1 MAAIG
6 YASLPIT
13 PSLRGL
19 QKAIRAELEVP
30 LAQASAKAG
39 QAMEKNLVSAADN
52 AAKGVERAR
61 KREIDA
67 AKKVEDAEKQIQS
80 AKQTTEKATRQV
92 EAAEKN
98 LQAVRQKGKADVAKA
113 EADVAKLRDSGKA
126 STEALTAAEEK
137 LKAVRAKADSV
148 AVAAENKLVDAR
160 EKSIDSAAR
169 VEAAEE
175 KLAKAKARA
184 LDASDNVISASQRY
198 DAALQTSAGASV
210 AFASNAEKMGT
221 PLTGIATK
229 LKALAPAAAGA
240 VGIFG
245 AANFFGDAITKGRE
259 FDTVLGSIKA
269 VSGATAEEMAK
280 VNEKAKELGKD
291 SELAGTSQSSAAA
304 AMLSL
309 TKGGLSVAEAMD
321 AAKGSIQ
328 LAGAAMIDGGQ
339 AADIQVAAMSAFKLG
354 AEDATRVADVLV
366 NTANAAATDVPELA
380 EALKYA
386 GPAAGALG
394 VSLEDTNTM
403 LGLFANQGIKGSMAG
418 TAMAGTFTD
427 LLAPSQKSAKALKE
441 MGIEALD
448 ADGKF
453 VGLRA
458 ISGQLADAQ
467 KRMGNEAFIA
477 ASKVAFG
484 ETGVKFATTA
494 AAAGAE
500 GFDELRDKLDKAG
513 SAGDTAGA
521 KLAGLNG
528 AMEEIENALDSLK
541 QSFYENVAPLL
552 TTLAVKVAG
561 AISGLNDGFNSVSKF
576 LRENKPLADAFAS
589 AAVGVSVGLAAWAV
603 QQQIVAAGGML
614 GALKNLVMWTKL
626 QTVAQGALNV
636 VTALNPFAAVALAI
650 TATVAA
656 LGFFLTKT
664 ETGQKLIAGFGET
677 VKHVFSDLV
686 AFIKPVWV
694 GIVNDAKQT
703 WAGVVNTFNEVKGH
717 IQPVIDT
724 IKIAVTELFTAFKGG
739 DDGYGALSKLI
750 GEDKAATVMNI
761 ITTVQ
766 NGFNAVRDAAVDL
779 FQKLQPV
786 FDAMVNF
793 AAGTGSAFVDVVRI
807 LADTFTDLGQ
817 QIGAAALPVLQT
829 LWNDVLVPLGDV
841 LKQLWEL
848 ALQPLVFQLKELWGI
863 LEPVLLPV
871 LKAVGIVVGVVLAA
885 AFFAVVGSLRV
896 FAEVLKVAAAVVGW
910 VAENVLPVFIDVLG
924 KVGGFIIDL
933 VQNQFE
939 RFKVALEAVGNVIG
953 WLKDH
958 MSAVWQAIVDVVS
971 ERVQA
976 MLGVLGGIK
985 DKITGLF
992 ATAGSW
998 LKDIGTRIID
1008 GLVNGIKAGAGKV
1021 GSAIKSVLPGHVQ
1034 GFVPQLALGGQLP
1047 GYATGGGYRLPTSG
1061 PGTHEVDG
1069 FLAFN
1074 TAGMPVA
1081 RLDAGEWVINGD
1093 SSQKYAR
1100 ELAMINAGTFPK
1112 LPGFAEGGFIAKTSD
1127 EIKKALESVASP
1139 YVFGGWSE
1147 AGVDCSG
1154 AISLAVNV
1162 FRGLDKFDSR
1172 TATAAEGAWLVNKGF
1187 SEGRGGEGDFRV
1199 AFLNGGPGGGHTA
1212 AQLPDGT
1219 FVESGGNTGQGLT
1232 IGGKAGP
1239 LEGRGFTDWYYAKG
1253 EEQVADALH
1262 ETASAVSAAS
1272 GSSTVSTASS
1282 SSSGSNFG
1290 KAQELFDRAAKHLG
1304 LKSENASGV
1313 GVSNAGDPLLS
1324 DENRDAALGSWTGPN
1339 WGPEFF
1345 VHEIARSAKD
1355 AGLSAAAAIIGVATT
1370 LVEAGSPLKMWA
1382 NNAVPESLSFRHDA
1396 VGSDNDSIGLF
1407 QQRQAGWG
1415 TVEDRMTPF
1424 KSAGMFFDRLKQFDW
1439 ENMDPGAAAQKVQ
1452 VSAFP
1457 DRYAQKMDEAKGL
1470 VANAGVYD
1478 TGGVL
1483 PHGVTALN
1491 LSHKPEIIIN
1501 NDQLTAFSRLSNN
1514 IGALVP
1520 VLERAV
1526 ATGEFRGGA
1535 ALGLNEGDPL
1545 VDAALKAHDAL
1556 RTMGGEW
1563 ADSAEIVQDAERGLA
1578 ETRKSIAAD
1587 LSSIKAKEAEVAEL
1601 RKQVA
1606 ELEADEGGLSVQS
1619 RRKIQD
1625 AEEALA
1631 NARAKGKADAIANAE
1646 KRLARAREDAD
1657 AQLDKSDAKNAK
1669 KLRDTLNKLN
1679 KAEDELADTRKRSED
1694 AAKRLEAAERTVIA
1708 SRVTAIGGAVQKAFE
1723 GVAAVFNTIGEQFG
1737 MVSEMLKTAEAA
1749 RQEVSKLQQQ
1759 QRNEQI
1765 SRMKAYQDARVAE
1778 WDVFKARMD
1787 GLVSISQ
1794 AEHAVEEARVA
1805 ATMRAGSSLN
1815 ALGGAIDRFR
1825 DTGVFRISEITD
1837 EMVDGSEEV
1846 TQANAALARVRAEA
1860 LLAEHEAQVRQTEA
1874 SFALAE
1880 ATLQQ
1885 FQTARLLEA
1894 ATMRAKQ
1901 QAADFYGLTSQGANR
1916 AQRGFTGVG
1925 KLVGGLGKLLG
1936 GLATGAAGFL
1946 TMGPAGALLGAKLAI
1961 DGIKDAVSG
1970 GMEIHTFKD
1979 DIREGWNKL
1988 DIGGKVA
1995 TVLGAGIQGASGF
2008 GGAYLSQQNHEV
2020 AAALGESGAGLGSLV
2035 MNSRWQGAQ
2044 LRNERAQSLYE
2055 ERLEKLNLDFAKR
2068 KADLEASKAARALLD
2083 SNKAEELKANLE
2095 LAKLGEAI
2103 TKASTKD
2110 EARRLADAAEVA
2122 AARRDELVAIGR
2134 DQSEALRAFGA
2145 ERDRL
2150 TVPGASGG
2158 PQVVEITL
2166 RGSAMTS
2173 EEVAKGY
2180 AQLGSVLKNV
2190 ELRVTQLEDKSSP
2203 VVGGLD
2209 YHLART

>member
-39 QAMEKNLVSAADN
+39 QAMEKTLISAADN

-80 AKQTTEKATRQV
+80 AKQATEKTTRQV

-137 LKAVRAKADSV
+137 LKAVRARADF
-148 AVAAENKLVDAR
+148 AAIAAENKLVDAR

-198 DAALQTSAGASV
+198 DTALQTSAGASV
-210 AFASNAEKMGT
+210 AFASNAEKMGA
-221 PLTGIATK
+221 PLAGVATK

-245 AANFFGDAITKGRE
+245 AANFFGDAVTKGRE
-259 FDTVLGSIKA
+259 FDTVLGTIKA

-386 GPAAGALG
+386 GPAAGSLG

-418 TAMAGTFTD
+418 TAMASTFTD
-427 LLAPSQKSAKALKE
+427 LLSPSKQSAKALKE

-513 SAGDTAGA
+513 SAGDTAGS

-528 AMEEIENALDSLK
+528 AMEEVENALDGLK
-541 QSFYENVAPLL
+541 QSFYENVAPFL
-552 TTLAVKVAG
+552 TALAVKVAG
-561 AISGLNDGFNSVSKF
+561 SIDSLTDGFNSVMKF
-576 LRENKPLADAFAS
+576 LRENKPLADAFAA

-603 QQQIVAAGGML
+603 QQRIVAAGGML
-614 GALKNLVMWTKL
+614 GALKQLVQWTKL
-626 QTVAQGALNV
+626 QTVAQVALNT

-677 VKHVFSDLV
+677 VKHVFSGLV

-694 GIVNDAKQT
+694 SIVNDAKQA
-703 WAGVVNTFNEVKGH
+703 WSGVVSTFNEVKGH
-717 IQPVIDT
+717 IQPVIDA

-750 GEDKAATVMNI
+750 GEDKAATVMNV

-766 NGFNAVRDAAVDL
+766 NGFNAIRDAAADL
-779 FQKLQPV
+779 FQKLQPL

-793 AAGTGSAFVDVVRI
+793 ATGTGSAFVDVVKS

-829 LWNDVLVPLGDV
+829 LWNDVIVPLCDA

-848 ALQPLVFQLKELWGI
+848 ALQPLLSQLKELWAI
-863 LEPVLLPV
+863 LEPVLLPA

-885 AFFAVVGSLRV
+885 AFFAVVGSLRI
-896 FAEVLKVAAAVVGW
+896 FAEVLKVAASVVGW
-910 VAENVLPVFIDVLG
+910 VTENILPVFIAILG

-933 VQNQFE
+933 VQNNIE
-939 RFKVALEAVGNVIG
+939 RFKVALEAVGSVIG

-958 MSAVWQAIVDVVS
+958 MAAVWQAIVDVVG

-992 ATAGSW
+992 ATAGTW
-998 LKDIGTRIID
+998 LKDIGSRIID
-1008 GLVNGIKAGAGKV
+1008 GLVNGIKAGAGRV

-1112 LPGFAEGGFIAKTSD
+1112 LPGFADGGFIAKTSD
-1127 EIKKALESVASP
+1127 EIKKSLESVASP
-1139 YVFGGWSE
+1139 YIFGGWSE

-1219 FVESGGNTGQGLT
+1219 FIESGGNTGQGLT

-1253 EEQVADALH
+1253 AEQVADALS
-1262 ETASAVSAAS
+1262 ETASAFSDNSPAA
-1272 GSSTVSTASS
+1272 STASS

-1313 GVSNAGDPLLS
+1313 GVNNTGDPLLS
-1324 DENRDAALGSWTGPN
+1324 DENRDAALGSWNGPD

-1345 VHEIARSAKD
+1345 AHEIARSAKD
-1355 AGLSAAAAIIGVATT
+1355 AGLGVAAAIIGVATT
-1370 LVEAGSPLKMWA
+1370 LVESGNPLKMWA

-1396 VGSDNDSIGLF
+1396 VGSDADSIGLF

-1457 DRYAQKMDEAKGL
+1457 DRYAQQMDAAKGL
-1470 VANAGVYD
+1470 VARAGVYD
-1478 TGGVL
+1478 TGGIL

-1491 LSHKPEIIIN
+1491 LSHKPEVIIN

-1514 IGALVP
+1514 LGALVP

-1526 ATGEFRGGA
+1526 ATGDFRGGE
-1535 ALGLNEGDPL
+1535 ALGLSKNDPL
-1545 VDAALKAHDAL
+1545 VDAALKAHEAL
-1556 RTMGGEW
+1556 RTVGGEW

-1578 ETRKSIAAD
+1578 ETRKSIAAE
-1587 LSSIKAKEAEVAEL
+1587 LSSIKDKEAEVAEL

-1631 NARAKGKADAIANAE
+1631 NARAKGKADQIANAE

-1657 AQLDKSDAKNAK
+1657 VQLDKSDAKNAK
-1669 KLRDTLNKLN
+1669 KLRDTLQKLN
-1679 KAEDELADTRKRSED
+1679 KAEDELAITRKRSED

-1759 QRNEQI
+1759 QRNEHI
-1765 SRMKAYQDARVAE
+1765 SRLKSYQDARVAE

-1787 GLVSISQ
+1787 GLVNIAQ
-1794 AEHAVEEARVA
+1794 AEHAVEEARIA

-1837 EMVDGSEEV
+1837 EMVDSSEEV

-1860 LLAEHEAQVRQTEA
+1860 LLAEHEAQVRQTET

-1885 FQTARLLEA
+1885 FQTAQLLEA

-2008 GGAYLSQQNHEV
+2008 GGAYLSQQNPEV

-2055 ERLEKLNLDFAKR
+2055 ERLEKLNLEFAKR
-2068 KADLEASKAARALLD
+2068 KAELEASKAARALLD

-2145 ERDRL
+2145 ERDKL

>member
-39 QAMEKNLVSAADN
+39 QAMEKTLVSAADN

-80 AKQTTEKATRQV
+80 AKQATEKTTRQV

-98 LQAVRQKGKADVAKA
+98 LQAVRQKGKADIAKA

-198 DAALQTSAGASV
+198 DTALQTSAGASV
-210 AFASNAEKMGT
+210 AFAANAEKMGT
-221 PLTGIATK
+221 PLAGIATK
-229 LKALAPAAAGA
+229 LKSLAPAAAGA
-240 VGIFG
+240 VGVFG

-259 FDTVLGSIKA
+259 FDTVLGSIQA

-339 AADIQVAAMSAFKLG
+339 AAGIQVAAMSAFKLG

-366 NTANAAATDVPELA
+366 NTANAAATDVPDLA

-386 GPAAGALG
+386 APAAGSLG

-427 LLAPSQKSAKALKE
+427 LLAPSEKSAKALKE

-467 KRMGNEAFIA
+467 KRMGNEAFVA

-528 AMEEIENALDSLK
+528 AMEEVENALDGLK

-561 AISGLNDGFNSVSKF
+561 SITSLNDGFNSVSKF
-576 LRENKPLADAFAS
+576 LRENKPLADAFAA

-603 QQQIVAAGGML
+603 QQRIVAAGGML
-614 GALKNLVMWTKL
+614 GALKQLVVWTKL
-626 QTVAQGALNV
+626 QTVAQGALNAV
-636 VTALNPFAAVALAI
+636 MALNPFTAVALAI

-677 VKHVFSDLV
+677 AKHVFSGLV

-694 GIVNDAKQT
+694 SIVNDAKQT

-717 IQPVIDT
+717 IQPVIDG
-724 IKIAVTELFTAFKGG
+724 IKTAVTDLFTFFTGR
-739 DDGYGALSKLI
+739 DNNYSALSNLI
-750 GEDKAATVMNI
+750 GLDKASTVMSVIATVKD
-761 ITTVQ
+761 
-766 NGFNAVRDAAVDL
+766 GFNAIRDAAADL

-793 AAGTGSAFVDVVRI
+793 VAGTGSAFVDVVKS

-829 LWNDVLVPLGDV
+829 LWNDVIVPLGDA

-848 ALQPLVFQLKELWGI
+848 ALQPLLSQLKELWAI

-885 AFFAVVGSLRV
+885 AFFAIVGSLRI
-896 FAEVLKVAAAVVGW
+896 FAEVLKVAAQVVSW
-910 VAENVLPVFIDVLG
+910 VAENVLPVFIAILG

-933 VQNQFE
+933 VQNNIE
-939 RFKVALEAVGNVIG
+939 RFKVALEVVGNVIG

-976 MLGVLGGIK
+976 MLNVLGGIK

-992 ATAGSW
+992 TTAGSW

-1008 GLVNGIKAGAGKV
+1008 GLVNGIKAGAGRV
-1021 GSAIKSVLPGHVQ
+1021 GSAIKSILPGHVQ
-1034 GFVPQLALGGQLP
+1034 GFVPQLAFGGQLP

-1074 TAGMPVA
+1074 TAGMPIA

-1100 ELAMINAGTFPK
+1100 ELQMINAGTFPK
-1112 LPGFAEGGFIAKTSD
+1112 LPGFAEGGFIAKTSN

-1139 YVFGGWSE
+1139 YIFGGWSE

-1187 SEGRGGEGDFRV
+1187 SQGRGGEGDFRV

-1253 EEQVADALH
+1253 AEHVADALS
-1262 ETASAVSAAS
+1262 ETASSFSDNSSAAS
-1272 GSSTVSTASS
+1272 TGS

-1290 KAQELFDRAAKHLG
+1290 KAQELFDQAAKHLG

-1313 GVSNAGDPLLS
+1313 GVNNSGDPMLS
-1324 DENRDAALGSWTGPN
+1324 DENRDAALGSWNGPD

-1345 VHEIARSAKD
+1345 AHEIARSARD
-1355 AGLSAAAAIIGVATT
+1355 AGLGVAAAIIGVATT
-1370 LVEAGSPLKMWA
+1370 LVESGNPLKMWA

-1457 DRYAQKMDEAKGL
+1457 DRYAQQMDAAKAM
-1470 VANAGVYD
+1470 VAKAGIYD
-1478 TGGVL
+1478 TGGIL

-1491 LSHKPEIIIN
+1491 LSHKPEVIIN

-1514 IGALVP
+1514 LGALVP
-1520 VLERAV
+1520 VLERA
-1526 ATGEFRGGA
+1526 TFGGDFRGGE
-1535 ALGLNEGDPL
+1535 ALGLSKNDPL
-1545 VDAALKAHDAL
+1545 VDAALKAHEAL
-1556 RTMGGEW
+1556 RTVGGEW

-1578 ETRKSIAAD
+1578 ETRKSIAAE
-1587 LSSIKAKEAEVAEL
+1587 LSSIKDKEAEVAEL

-1625 AEEALA
+1625 AEESLA
-1631 NARAKGKADAIANAE
+1631 AARAKGKADQIANAE

-1669 KLRDTLNKLN
+1669 KLRDTLKKLN
-1679 KAEDELADTRKRSED
+1679 KAEDELAITRKRSED

-1708 SRVTAIGGAVQKAFE
+1708 SRVTAIGGSVQKAFE

-1759 QRNEQI
+1759 QRNDHI
-1765 SRMKAYQDARVAE
+1765 ARLKAYQDARVAE

-1787 GLVSISQ
+1787 GLVNIAQ

-1860 LLAEHEAQVRQTEA
+1860 LLAEHDAQVRQTEA

-1885 FQTARLLEA
+1885 FQTAQLLEA

-2008 GGAYLSQQNHEV
+2008 GGAYLSQQNPEV

-2083 SNKAEELKANLE
+2083 LNKAEELKANLE

-2145 ERDRL
+2145 ERERL

-2209 YHLART
+2209 YHMART

>member
-39 QAMEKNLVSAADN
+39 QAMEKTLVSAADN

-80 AKQTTEKATRQV
+80 AKQATEKTTRQV

-137 LKAVRAKADSV
+137 LKAVRARADF
-148 AVAAENKLVDAR
+148 AAIAAENKLVDAR

-198 DAALQTSAGASV
+198 DTALQTSAGASV
-210 AFASNAEKMGT
+210 AFASNAEKIGA
-221 PLTGIATK
+221 PLAGVATK

-245 AANFFGDAITKGRE
+245 AANFFGDAVTKGRE
-259 FDTVLGSIKA
+259 FDTVLGTIKA

-386 GPAAGALG
+386 GGPAGALG

-427 LLAPSQKSAKALKE
+427 LLSPSKQSAKALKE

-513 SAGDTAGA
+513 SAGDTAGS

-528 AMEEIENALDSLK
+528 AMEEVENALDGLK
-541 QSFYENVAPLL
+541 QSFYENVAPFL
-552 TTLAVKVAG
+552 TALAVKVAG
-561 AISGLNDGFNSVSKF
+561 SIYSLNDGFNSVMKF
-576 LRENKPLADAFAS
+576 MRENKPLADAFAA

-603 QQQIVAAGGML
+603 QQRIVAAGGML
-614 GALKNLVMWTKL
+614 GALKQLVQWTKL
-626 QTVAQGALNV
+626 QTVAQVALNT

-664 ETGQKLIAGFGET
+664 ETGQKLVAGFGET
-677 VKHVFSDLV
+677 VKHAFSGLV

-694 GIVNDAKQT
+694 SIVNDAKQT
-703 WAGVVNTFNEVKGH
+703 WSGVVSTFNEVKGH
-717 IQPVIDT
+717 IQPVIDA

-750 GEDKAATVMNI
+750 GEDKAATVMNV

-766 NGFNAVRDAAVDL
+766 NGFNAIRDAAADL
-779 FQKLQPV
+779 FQKLQPL

-793 AAGTGSAFVDVVRI
+793 ATGTGSAFVDVVKS

-829 LWNDVLVPLGDV
+829 LWNDVIVPLGDA

-848 ALQPLVFQLKELWGI
+848 ALQPLLSQLKELWAI

-885 AFFAVVGSLRV
+885 AFFAVVGSLRI
-896 FAEVLKVAAAVVGW
+896 FAEVLKVAASVVGW
-910 VAENVLPVFIDVLG
+910 VAENVLPVFIAILG
-924 KVGGFIIDL
+924 KVGGFLIDL
-933 VQNQFE
+933 VQNNIE
-939 RFKVALEAVGNVIG
+939 RFKVALEAVGSVIG

-958 MSAVWQAIVDVVS
+958 MSAVWQVIVDVVS

-976 MLGVLGGIK
+976 MLGVLGGVK

-992 ATAGSW
+992 ATAGTW
-998 LKDIGTRIID
+998 LKDIGSRIID
-1008 GLVNGIKAGAGKV
+1008 GLVNGIKAGAGRV

-1061 PGTHEVDG
+1061 PGTNEVDG

-1112 LPGFAEGGFIAKTSD
+1112 LPGFADGGFIAKTSD

-1139 YVFGGWSE
+1139 YIFGGWSE

-1199 AFLNGGPGGGHTA
+1199 AFRNGGPGGGHTA

-1219 FVESGGNTGQGLT
+1219 FIESGGNTGQGLT

-1253 EEQVADALH
+1253 AEQVADALS
-1262 ETASAVSAAS
+1262 ETASAFSDNSSAA
-1272 GSSTVSTASS
+1272 STASS

-1313 GVSNAGDPLLS
+1313 GVNNTGDPLLS
-1324 DENRDAALGSWTGPN
+1324 DENRDAALGSWNGPD

-1345 VHEIARSAKD
+1345 AHEIARSAKD
-1355 AGLSAAAAIIGVATT
+1355 AGLGVAAAIIGVATT
-1370 LVEAGSPLKMWA
+1370 LVESGNPLKMWA

-1396 VGSDNDSIGLF
+1396 VGSDADSIGLF

-1457 DRYAQKMDEAKGL
+1457 DKYAQQMDEAKGL
-1470 VANAGVYD
+1470 VARAGVYD
-1478 TGGVL
+1478 TGGIL

-1491 LSHKPEIIIN
+1491 LSHKPEVIIN

-1514 IGALVP
+1514 LGALVP

-1526 ATGEFRGGA
+1526 ATGDFRGGE
-1535 ALGLNEGDPL
+1535 ALGLSKNDPL
-1545 VDAALKAHDAL
+1545 VDAALKAHEAL
-1556 RTMGGEW
+1556 RTVGGEW

-1578 ETRKSIAAD
+1578 ETRKSIAAE
-1587 LSSIKAKEAEVAEL
+1587 LSSIKDKEAEVAEL

-1631 NARAKGKADAIANAE
+1631 NARAKGKADQIANAE

-1669 KLRDTLNKLN
+1669 KLRDTLQKLN
-1679 KAEDELADTRKRSED
+1679 KAEDELAITRKRSED

-1759 QRNEQI
+1759 QRNEHI
-1765 SRMKAYQDARVAE
+1765 SRLKSYQDARVAE

-1787 GLVSISQ
+1787 GLVNIAQ
-1794 AEHAVEEARVA
+1794 AEHAVEEARIA

-1837 EMVDGSEEV
+1837 EMVDSSEEV

-1860 LLAEHEAQVRQTEA
+1860 LLAEHEAQVRQTET

-1885 FQTARLLEA
+1885 FQTAQLLEA

-2008 GGAYLSQQNHEV
+2008 GGAYLSQQNPEV

-2068 KADLEASKAARALLD
+2068 KAELEASKAARALLD

-2103 TKASTKD
+2103 AKASTKD

-2134 DQSEALRAFGA
+2134 DQSEALRAYGA
-2145 ERDRL
+2145 ERERL

>member
-39 QAMEKNLVSAADN
+39 QAMEKTLVSAADN

-80 AKQTTEKATRQV
+80 AKQTTEKTTRQV

-137 LKAVRAKADSV
+137 LKAVRARADF
-148 AVAAENKLVDAR
+148 AAIAAENKLVDAR

-198 DAALQTSAGASV
+198 DTALQTSAGASV
-210 AFASNAEKMGT
+210 AFASNAEKMGA
-221 PLTGIATK
+221 PLAGLATK

-245 AANFFGDAITKGRE
+245 AANFFGDAVTKGRE
-259 FDTVLGSIKA
+259 FDTVLGTIKA

-291 SELAGTSQSSAAA
+291 SELAGTSQSSAAQ

-386 GPAAGALG
+386 APAAGSLG

-427 LLAPSQKSAKALKE
+427 LLAPSEKSAKALKE

-500 GFDELRDKLDKAG
+500 GFDELREKLDKAG
-513 SAGDTAGA
+513 SAGDTAGS

-528 AMEEIENALDSLK
+528 AMEEVENALDGLK

-552 TTLAVKVAG
+552 TTLAVKVANNVN
-561 AISGLNDGFNSVSKF
+561 SLTDGFNSVTKF
-576 LRENKPLADAFAS
+576 MRENKPLADAFA
-589 AAVGVSVGLAAWAV
+589 AAVVGVSVGLAAWAV
-603 QQQIVAAGGML
+603 QQRIVAAGGML
-614 GALKNLVMWTKL
+614 GALKQLVVWTKL
-626 QTVAQGALNV
+626 QTVAQGALNA
-636 VTALNPFAAVALAI
+636 VTALNPFAAIAVAI

-664 ETGQKLIAGFGET
+664 ETGQNLIAGFGET
-677 VKHVFSDLV
+677 VKHVFSGLV

-694 GIVNDAKQT
+694 SIVNDAKQA
-703 WAGVVNTFNEVKGH
+703 WSGIVNTFNEVKGH
-717 IQPVIDT
+717 IQPVIGG
-724 IKIAVTELFTAFKGG
+724 IKAAVTDLFTFFTGR
-739 DDGYGALSKLI
+739 DNDYSALSRLI
-750 GEDKAATVMNI
+750 GVDKASTVMVVIATVRD
-761 ITTVQ
+761 
-766 NGFNAVRDAAVDL
+766 GFNAVRAAAADL

-793 AAGTGSAFVDVVRI
+793 GAGTGSAFVDVVKN

-829 LWNDVLVPLGDV
+829 LWNDAVVPLGDA

-848 ALQPLVFQLKELWGI
+848 ALQPLLSQLKELWAI

-885 AFFAVVGSLRV
+885 AFFAIVGSLRV
-896 FAEVLKVAAAVVGW
+896 FAEVLKVAATVVGW
-910 VAENVLPVFIDVLG
+910 VAENVLPVFIAILG

-933 VQNQFE
+933 VQNNIE
-939 RFKVALEAVGNVIG
+939 RFKVALEVVGNVIG

-958 MSAVWQAIVDVVS
+958 MAAVWQSIVDVVS

-976 MLGVLGGIK
+976 MLNVIGGIK

-1021 GSAIKSVLPGHVQ
+1021 SSAIKSVLPGHVQ

-1112 LPGFAEGGFIAKTSD
+1112 LPGFADGGFIAKTSD

-1139 YVFGGWSE
+1139 YIFGGWSE

-1172 TATAAEGAWLVNKGF
+1172 TATASEGAWLVNKGF

-1219 FVESGGNTGQGLT
+1219 FIESGGNTGQGLT

-1253 EEQVADALH
+1253 AEQVADALS
-1262 ETASAVSAAS
+1262 ETVSSFSDNSSA
-1272 GSSTVSTASS
+1272 VSTASS

-1324 DENRDAALGSWTGPN
+1324 DENRDAALGSWNGPD

-1345 VHEIARSAKD
+1345 AHEIARSAKD
-1355 AGLSAAAAIIGVATT
+1355 AGLGVAAAIIGVATT
-1370 LVEAGSPLKMWA
+1370 LVESGNPLKMWA

-1396 VGSDNDSIGLF
+1396 VGSDADSIGLF

-1452 VSAFP
+1452 ASAFP
-1457 DRYAQKMDEAKGL
+1457 DRYAQQMDAAKGL
-1470 VANAGVYD
+1470 VGRAGVYD
-1478 TGGVL
+1478 TGGIL

-1514 IGALVP
+1514 LGALVP

-1526 ATGEFRGGA
+1526 ATGDFRGGES
-1535 ALGLNEGDPL
+1535 LGLNEGDPL

-1587 LSSIKAKEAEVAEL
+1587 LSSIKAKEAEVSEL

-1631 NARAKGKADAIANAE
+1631 NARAKGKADQIANAE

-1669 KLRDTLNKLN
+1669 KLRDTLKKLN
-1679 KAEDELADTRKRSED
+1679 KAEDELAITRKRSED

-1759 QRNEQI
+1759 QRNEHI
-1765 SRMKAYQDARVAE
+1765 ARLKAYQDARVAE

-1787 GLVSISQ
+1787 GLVNIAQ

-1901 QAADFYGLTSQGANR
+1901 QAADFYGMTSQGANR

-1961 DGIKDAVSG
+1961 DGIKDAVTG

-2008 GGAYLSQQNHEV
+2008 GGAYLSQQNPEV

-2150 TVPGASGG
+2150 TVPSASGG

-2203 VVGGLD
+2203 MVGGLD

>member
-39 QAMEKNLVSAADN
+39 QAMEKTLVSAADN

-80 AKQTTEKATRQV
+80 AKQATEKTTRQV

-198 DAALQTSAGASV
+198 DTALQTSAGASV
-210 AFASNAEKMGT
+210 AFASNAEKIAV
-221 PLTGIATK
+221 PLAGVASK

-240 VGIFG
+240 VGVFG
-245 AANFFGDAITKGRE
+245 AANFFGDAVTKGRE

-309 TKGGLSVAEAMD
+309 TKGGLSVSQAMD

-453 VGLRA
+453 VGLRN

-467 KRMGNEAFIA
+467 KRMGNEAFVA

-528 AMEEIENALDSLK
+528 AMEEVENALDSLK

-552 TTLAVKVAG
+552 TALAVKVAG
-561 AISGLNDGFNSVSKF
+561 TINSLTDGFNSVSKF
-576 LRENKPLADAFAS
+576 MRENKPLADAFAS

-603 QQQIVAAGGML
+603 QQKIVAAGGML
-614 GALKNLVMWTKL
+614 GALKQLVVWTKL
-626 QTVAQGALNV
+626 QTVAQGALNM
-636 VTALNPFAAVALAI
+636 VTALNPFTAVALAI

-677 VKHVFSDLV
+677 VKHVFSGLV

-694 GIVNDAKQT
+694 SIVNDAKQA
-703 WAGVVNTFNEVKGH
+703 WSGVVNTFNEVKGH
-717 IQPVIDT
+717 IQPVIDG
-724 IKIAVTELFTAFKGG
+724 IKTAVTDLFTFFTGR
-739 DDGYGALSKLI
+739 DNDYSALSNLI
-750 GEDKAATVMNI
+750 GLDKASTVMSVIATVKD
-761 ITTVQ
+761 
-766 NGFNAVRDAAVDL
+766 GFNAIRDAAADL

-793 AAGTGSAFVDVVRI
+793 GAGTGSAFVDVVKS

-829 LWNDVLVPLGDV
+829 LWNDVIVPLGDA

-848 ALQPLVFQLKELWGI
+848 ALQPLVFQLKELWNI

-896 FAEVLKVAAAVVGW
+896 FAEVLKVAASVVGW
-910 VAENVLPVFIDVLG
+910 VAENVLPVFIAVLG
-924 KVGGFIIDL
+924 KVGGFLIDL
-933 VQNQFE
+933 VQNNIE
-939 RFKVALEAVGNVIG
+939 RFKLALQLLGDAVS

-958 MSAVWQAIVDVVS
+958 MSAAWQAIVDVVG

-1034 GFVPQLALGGQLP
+1034 GFVPQLAIGGQLP

-1061 PGTHEVDG
+1061 PGTNEVDG

-1253 EEQVADALH
+1253 AEHVAEALS
-1262 ETASAVSAAS
+1262 ETVSSFSDTSSAAS
-1272 GSSTVSTASS
+1272 TAS

-1324 DENRDAALGSWTGPN
+1324 DENRDAALGSWNGPD

-1345 VHEIARSAKD
+1345 AHEIARSAKD
-1355 AGLSAAAAIIGVATT
+1355 AGLGVAAAIIGVATT
-1370 LVEAGSPLKMWA
+1370 LVESGNPLKMWA
-1382 NNAVPESLSFRHDA
+1382 NNAVPESLSFRHDV
-1396 VGSDNDSIGLF
+1396 VGSDADSIGLF

-1439 ENMDPGAAAQKVQ
+1439 ENMEPGAAAQKVQ

-1457 DRYAQKMDEAKGL
+1457 DRYAEQMDEAKGL
-1470 VANAGVYD
+1470 VAKAGVYD
-1478 TGGVL
+1478 TGGIL

-1514 IGALVP
+1514 LGALVP

-1526 ATGEFRGGA
+1526 ATGDFRGGE

-1545 VDAALKAHDAL
+1545 VSAALKAHEAL
-1556 RTMGGEW
+1556 RTMGGDW

-1587 LSSIKAKEAEVAEL
+1587 LSSIKAKEAEVSDL

-1625 AEEALA
+1625 AEESLA
-1631 NARAKGKADAIANAE
+1631 DARAKGKADAIANAE

-1669 KLRDTLNKLN
+1669 KLRDTLKKLN
-1679 KAEDELADTRKRSED
+1679 KAEDELATTRKRSED

-1723 GVAAVFNTIGEQFG
+1723 GVSAVFNTIGEQFG

-1759 QRNEQI
+1759 QRNDHI
-1765 SRMKAYQDARVAE
+1765 ARLKAYQDARVAE

-1787 GLVSISQ
+1787 GLVSITQ

-1860 LLAEHEAQVRQTEA
+1860 LLAEHEAQARQTEA

-1901 QAADFYGLTSQGANR
+1901 QAADFYGMTSQGASR

-1961 DGIKDAVSG
+1961 DGIKDAVTG

-1979 DIREGWNKL
+1979 DIREGWDKL
-1988 DIGGKVA
+1988 DLGGKIS

-2008 GGAYLSQQNHEV
+2008 GGAYLSQQNPEV

-2055 ERLEKLNLDFAKR
+2055 ERLEKLNLDFAKH
-2068 KADLEASKAARALLD
+2068 KAELEASKAARALLD

-2134 DQSEALRAFGA
+2134 DQSEALRAYGA

-2150 TVPGASGG
+2150 TVPGASDG

-2166 RGSAMTS
+2166 RGSAMTA

-2190 ELRVTQLEDKSSP
+2190 ELRVTQLEDTSSP

>member
-39 QAMEKNLVSAADN
+39 QAMEKTLVSAADN

-80 AKQTTEKATRQV
+80 AKQATEKTTRQV

-137 LKAVRAKADSV
+137 LKAVRARADF
-148 AVAAENKLVDAR
+148 AAIAAENKLVDAR

-210 AFASNAEKMGT
+210 AFASNAEKMGA
-221 PLTGIATK
+221 PLAGVATK

-245 AANFFGDAITKGRE
+245 AANFFGDAVTKGRE
-259 FDTVLGSIKA
+259 FDTVLGTIKA

-309 TKGGLSVAEAMD
+309 TKGGLSVSEAMD

-427 LLAPSQKSAKALKE
+427 LLAPSKQSAKALKE

-467 KRMGNEAFIA
+467 KRMGDEAFIA

-500 GFDELRDKLDKAG
+500 GFDELRDKLDRAG

-528 AMEEIENALDSLK
+528 AMEEVENALDGLK

-552 TTLAVKVAG
+552 TALAVKVAG
-561 AISGLNDGFNSVSKF
+561 SINSLTDGFNSVMKF
-576 LRENKPLADAFAS
+576 LRENKPLADAFA
-589 AAVGVSVGLAAWAV
+589 AAVVGVSVGLAAWAV
-603 QQQIVAAGGML
+603 QQKIVAAGGML
-614 GALKNLVMWTKL
+614 GALKQLVQWTKI
-626 QTVAQGALNV
+626 QTVAQATLNA
-636 VTALNPFAAVALAI
+636 VTALNPFTAIAVAI

-677 VKHVFSDLV
+677 AKNVFSGLV

-694 GIVNDAKQT
+694 SIVNDAKQT
-703 WAGVVNTFNEVKGH
+703 WSGVVNTFNDVKGH
-717 IQPVIDT
+717 IQPIIDG
-724 IKIAVTELFTAFKGG
+724 IKVAVADLFTFFTGR
-739 DDGYGALSKLI
+739 DNDYSALSRLI
-750 GEDKAATVMNI
+750 GVDKAATVMSVI
-761 ITTVQ
+761 ATVKD
-766 NGFNAVRDAAVDL
+766 GFNATRDAAADL

-793 AAGTGSAFVDVVRI
+793 ATGTGSAFVDVVKI

-817 QIGAAALPVLQT
+817 QIGAAVLPVLQT
-829 LWNDVLVPLGDV
+829 LWNDVIVPLGDA

-848 ALQPLVFQLKELWGI
+848 ALQPLLSQLKELWAI
-863 LEPVLLPV
+863 LAPVLLPV
-871 LKAVGIVVGVVLAA
+871 LKAIGIVVGVVLAA
-885 AFFAVVGSLRV
+885 AFFAVVGSLRI
-896 FAEVLKVAAAVVGW
+896 FAEVLKVAATVVGW
-910 VAENVLPVFIDVLG
+910 VTENVLPVFIAILG

-933 VQNQFE
+933 VQNNIE

-958 MSAVWQAIVDVVS
+958 MSAVWQAIVDVVG

-976 MLGVLGGIK
+976 MLNVLGGVK

-998 LKDIGTRIID
+998 LKDIGSRIID
-1008 GLVNGIKAGAGKV
+1008 GLVNGIKAGAGRV

-1061 PGTHEVDG
+1061 PGTNEVDG

-1112 LPGFAEGGFIAKTSD
+1112 LPGFADGGFIAKTSD

-1139 YVFGGWSE
+1139 YIFGGWSE

-1172 TATAAEGAWLVNKGF
+1172 TATASEGAWLVNKGF

-1219 FVESGGNTGQGLT
+1219 FIESGGNTGQGLT

-1253 EEQVADALH
+1253 AEHVAEALS
-1262 ETASAVSAAS
+1262 ETASSFSDNSSAAS
-1272 GSSTVSTASS
+1272 TAS

-1313 GVSNAGDPLLS
+1313 GVNNTGDPLLS
-1324 DENRDAALGSWTGPN
+1324 DENRDAALGSWNGPD

-1345 VHEIARSAKD
+1345 AHEIARSARD
-1355 AGLSAAAAIIGVATT
+1355 AGLGVAAAIIGVATT
-1370 LVEAGSPLKMWA
+1370 LVESGSPLKMWA

-1396 VGSDNDSIGLF
+1396 VGSDADSIGLF

-1457 DRYAQKMDEAKGL
+1457 DRYAQQMDEAKAL
-1470 VANAGVYD
+1470 VGRAGVYD
-1478 TGGVL
+1478 TGGIL

-1514 IGALVP
+1514 LGALVP

-1526 ATGEFRGGA
+1526 ATGDFRGGE
-1535 ALGLNEGDPL
+1535 ALGLSKNDPL

-1556 RTMGGEW
+1556 RTVGGEW

-1578 ETRKSIAAD
+1578 ETRKSIAAE
-1587 LSSIKAKEAEVAEL
+1587 LSSIKDKEAEVAEL

-1631 NARAKGKADAIANAE
+1631 NARAKGKADQIANAE

-1669 KLRDTLNKLN
+1669 KLRDTLKKLN
-1679 KAEDELADTRKRSED
+1679 KAEDELAITRKRSED

-1759 QRNEQI
+1759 QRNEHI
-1765 SRMKAYQDARVAE
+1765 SRLKAYQDARVAE

-1787 GLVSISQ
+1787 GLVNIAQ
-1794 AEHAVEEARVA
+1794 AEHAVEDARVA

-1860 LLAEHEAQVRQTEA
+1860 LLAEHEAQARQTEA

-1885 FQTARLLEA
+1885 FQTAQLLEA

-2008 GGAYLSQQNHEV
+2008 GGAYLSQQNPEV

-2068 KADLEASKAARALLD
+2068 KAELEASKAARALLD

-2095 LAKLGEAI
+2095 LAKLSEAI

-2134 DQSEALRAFGA
+2134 DQSEALRAYGA

-2166 RGSAMTS
+2166 RGSAMTA

-2209 YHLART
+2209 YHMART

>member
-39 QAMEKNLVSAADN
+39 QAMEKTLISAADN

-80 AKQTTEKATRQV
+80 AKQTTEKTTRQV

-137 LKAVRAKADSV
+137 LKAVRARADF
-148 AVAAENKLVDAR
+148 AAIAAENKLVDAR

-169 VEAAEE
+169 VEAAEA
-175 KLAKAKARA
+175 KLAKVKARA
-184 LDASDNVISASQRY
+184 LDASDNVISASHRY

-210 AFASNAEKMGT
+210 AFASNAEKMGVS
-221 PLTGIATK
+221 LAGVATK
-229 LKALAPAAAGA
+229 LKALAPMAAGA
-240 VGIFG
+240 VGVFG
-245 AANFFGDAITKGRE
+245 AANFFGDAVTKGRE

-386 GPAAGALG
+386 GPAAGSLG

-467 KRMGNEAFIA
+467 KRMGDEAFIA

-561 AISGLNDGFNSVSKF
+561 SISSLNDGFNSVSKF
-576 LRENKPLADAFAS
+576 MRENKPIADAFAA

-603 QQQIVAAGGML
+603 QQKIVAAGGML
-614 GALKNLVMWTKL
+614 GALKQLVVWTKL
-626 QTVAQGALNV
+626 QTVAQGALNAV
-636 VTALNPFAAVALAI
+636 MALNPFTAVALAI
-650 TATVAA
+650 TATAAA

-677 VKHVFSDLV
+677 AKNVFSDLV
-686 AFIKPVWV
+686 AFIKPVWES
-694 GIVNDAKQT
+694 IVNDAKQA
-703 WAGVVNTFNEVKGH
+703 WSGV
-717 IQPVIDT
+717 QPVIDA

-750 GEDKAATVMNI
+750 GEDKAATVMNV

-766 NGFNAVRDAAVDL
+766 NGFNAVRAAAADL
-779 FQKLQPV
+779 FQKLQPL

-793 AAGTGSAFVDVVRI
+793 ATVTGSAFVDVVKS

-829 LWNDVLVPLGDV
+829 LWNDVIVPLGDA

-848 ALQPLVFQLKELWGI
+848 ALQPLLFQLKELWGI

-871 LKAVGIVVGVVLAA
+871 LKAIGIVVGVVLAA
-885 AFFAVVGSLRV
+885 AFFAIVGSLRI
-896 FAEVLKVAAAVVGW
+896 FAEVLKVAASVVGW
-910 VAENVLPVFIDVLG
+910 VAENVLPVFIAILG
-924 KVGGFIIDL
+924 KVGGFLIDL
-933 VQNQFE
+933 VQNNIE
-939 RFKVALEAVGNVIG
+939 RFKVALEVVGDVIG

-958 MSAVWQAIVDVVS
+958 MSAAWQAIVDVVS

-1008 GLVNGIKAGAGKV
+1008 GLVNGIKSGAGKV
-1021 GSAIKSVLPGHVQ
+1021 GSAIKSILPGHVQ

-1139 YVFGGWSE
+1139 YIFGGWSE

-1253 EEQVADALH
+1253 AEQVADALS
-1262 ETASAVSAAS
+1262 ETASSFSDNSS
-1272 GSSTVSTASS
+1272 GVSTASS

-1290 KAQELFDRAAKHLG
+1290 KAQELFDQAAKHLG

-1324 DENRDAALGSWTGPN
+1324 DENRDAALGSWNGPD

-1345 VHEIARSAKD
+1345 AHEIARSAKD
-1355 AGLSAAAAIIGVATT
+1355 AGLGVAAAIIGVATT
-1370 LVEAGSPLKMWA
+1370 LVESGSPLKMWA

-1396 VGSDNDSIGLF
+1396 VGSDADSIGLF

-1439 ENMDPGAAAQKVQ
+1439 ENMEPGAAAQKVQ

-1457 DRYAQKMDEAKGL
+1457 DRYAQKVDEAKGI
-1470 VANAGVYD
+1470 VARAGVYD
-1478 TGGVL
+1478 TGGIL

-1491 LSHKPEIIIN
+1491 LSHKPEVIIN

-1514 IGALVP
+1514 LGALVP

-1526 ATGEFRGGA
+1526 ATGDFRGGET
-1535 ALGLNEGDPL
+1535 LGLSKNDPL
-1545 VDAALKAHDAL
+1545 VDAALKAHEAL
-1556 RTMGGEW
+1556 RTVGGEW

-1625 AEEALA
+1625 AEESLA
-1631 NARAKGKADAIANAE
+1631 DARAKGKADAIANAE

-1669 KLRDTLNKLN
+1669 KLRDTLKKLN
-1679 KAEDELADTRKRSED
+1679 KAEDELATTRKRSED

-1708 SRVTAIGGAVQKAFE
+1708 SRVTAIGGAAQKAFE

-1737 MVSEMLKTAEAA
+1737 IVSEMLKTAEAA

-1759 QRNEQI
+1759 QRNDHI
-1765 SRMKAYQDARVAE
+1765 ARLKAYQDARVAE

-1787 GLVSISQ
+1787 GLVNIAQ

-1837 EMVDGSEEV
+1837 EMVDSSEEV

-1961 DGIKDAVSG
+1961 DGIKDAVTG

-2008 GGAYLSQQNHEV
+2008 GGAYLSQQNPEV

-2083 SNKAEELKANLE
+2083 SNKAEELRANLE

-2103 TKASTKD
+2103 AKASTKD

-2203 VVGGLD
+2203 IVGGLD

>member
-39 QAMEKNLVSAADN
+39 QAMEKTLISAADN

-80 AKQTTEKATRQV
+80 AKQATEKTTRQV

-137 LKAVRAKADSV
+137 LKAVRARADF
-148 AVAAENKLVDAR
+148 AAIAAENKLVDAR

-198 DAALQTSAGASV
+198 DTALQTSAGASV
-210 AFASNAEKMGT
+210 AFAANAEKMGA
-221 PLTGIATK
+221 PLAGVATK

-245 AANFFGDAITKGRE
+245 AANFFGDAVTKGRE
-259 FDTVLGSIKA
+259 FDTVLGTIKA

-309 TKGGLSVAEAMD
+309 TKGGLSVSEAMD

-386 GPAAGALG
+386 GGPAGALG

-427 LLAPSQKSAKALKE
+427 LLSPSKQSAKALKE

-513 SAGDTAGA
+513 SAGDTAGS

-528 AMEEIENALDSLK
+528 AMEEVENALDGLK
-541 QSFYENVAPLL
+541 QSFYENIAPFL
-552 TTLAVKVAG
+552 TVLAVKVAG
-561 AISGLNDGFNSVSKF
+561 SIDSLTDGFNSVMKF
-576 LRENKPLADAFAS
+576 MRENKPLADAFAA

-603 QQQIVAAGGML
+603 QQKIVAAGGML
-614 GALKNLVMWTKL
+614 GALKQLVQWTKI
-626 QTVAQGALNV
+626 QTVAQATLNA
-636 VTALNPFAAVALAI
+636 VTALNPFTAVAVAI
-650 TATVAA
+650 TAAVAA

-677 VKHVFSDLV
+677 AKNMFSGLV

-694 GIVNDAKQT
+694 NIVNDAKQA
-703 WAGVVNTFNEVKGH
+703 WSGVVNTFNEVKGH
-717 IQPVIDT
+717 IQPIIDG
-724 IKIAVTELFTAFKGG
+724 IKAAVTDLFTFFTGR
-739 DDGYGALSKLI
+739 DNDYSALSRLI
-750 GEDKAATVMNI
+750 GVDKASDVMVVIATVR
-761 ITTVQ
+761 
-766 NGFNAVRDAAVDL
+766 NGFNAIRDAAVDL

-786 FDAMVNF
+786 FDSMVNF
-793 AAGTGSAFVDVVRI
+793 ASGAGSAFVDVVKI

-829 LWNDVLVPLGDV
+829 LWTGVIVPLGDA

-848 ALQPLVFQLKELWGI
+848 ALQPLLAQLKELWAI
-863 LEPVLLPV
+863 LEPVLLPA

-885 AFFAVVGSLRV
+885 AFFAVVGSLRI
-896 FAEVLKVAAAVVGW
+896 FAEVLKVAASVVGW
-910 VAENVLPVFIDVLG
+910 VTENVLPVFIAILG
-924 KVGGFIIDL
+924 KVGGFLIDL
-933 VQNQFE
+933 VQNNIE
-939 RFKVALEAVGNVIG
+939 RFKVALEVVGNVIG

-958 MSAVWQAIVDVVS
+958 MSAVWQAIVDVVG

-992 ATAGSW
+992 ATAGTW

-1008 GLVNGIKAGAGKV
+1008 GLVNGIKAGAGRV

-1061 PGTHEVDG
+1061 PGTNEVDG

-1112 LPGFAEGGFIAKTSD
+1112 LPGFADGGFIAKTSD

-1139 YVFGGWSE
+1139 YIFGGWSE

-1172 TATAAEGAWLVNKGF
+1172 TATASEGAWLVNKGF

-1253 EEQVADALH
+1253 AEQVAEALS
-1262 ETASAVSAAS
+1262 ETASSFSDNSSAAS
-1272 GSSTVSTASS
+1272 TASN

-1290 KAQELFDRAAKHLG
+1290 KAQELFDQAAKHLG

-1324 DENRDAALGSWTGPN
+1324 DEIRDAALGSWNGPD

-1345 VHEIARSAKD
+1345 AHEIARSARD
-1355 AGLSAAAAIIGVATT
+1355 AGLGVAAAIIGVATT
-1370 LVEAGSPLKMWA
+1370 LVESGNPLKMWA

-1396 VGSDNDSIGLF
+1396 VGSDADSIGLF

-1457 DRYAQKMDEAKGL
+1457 DKYAQQMDAAKGL
-1470 VANAGVYD
+1470 VGRAGVYD
-1478 TGGVL
+1478 TGGIL

-1514 IGALVP
+1514 LGALVP

-1526 ATGEFRGGA
+1526 ATGDFRGGE
-1535 ALGLNEGDPL
+1535 ALGLSKNDPL
-1545 VDAALKAHDAL
+1545 VDAALKAHEAL
-1556 RTMGGEW
+1556 RTAGGEW

-1578 ETRKSIAAD
+1578 ETRKSIAAE
-1587 LSSIKAKEAEVAEL
+1587 LSSIKDKEAEVAEL

-1631 NARAKGKADAIANAE
+1631 AARAKGKADAIANAE

-1669 KLRDTLNKLN
+1669 KLRDTLKKLN
-1679 KAEDELADTRKRSED
+1679 KAEDELAITRKRSED

-1759 QRNEQI
+1759 QRNEHI
-1765 SRMKAYQDARVAE
+1765 SRLKAYQDARVAE

-1787 GLVSISQ
+1787 GLVNIAQ

-1885 FQTARLLEA
+1885 FQTAQLLEA

-1961 DGIKDAVSG
+1961 DGIKDAVTG

-2008 GGAYLSQQNHEV
+2008 GGAYLSQQNPEV

-2055 ERLEKLNLDFAKR
+2055 ERLEKLNLEFAKR

-2134 DQSEALRAFGA
+2134 DQSEALRAYGA

-2150 TVPGASGG
+2150 TVPGASGS

-2173 EEVAKGY
+2173 EEVAKSY

>member
-39 QAMEKNLVSAADN
+39 QAMEKTLVSAADN

-80 AKQTTEKATRQV
+80 AKQATEKTTRQV

-126 STEALTAAEEK
+126 STEVLTAAEEK
-137 LKAVRAKADSV
+137 LKAVRAKADF
-148 AVAAENKLVDAR
+148 AAIAAENKLVDAR

-210 AFASNAEKMGT
+210 AFASNVEKMGA
-221 PLTGIATK
+221 PLAGIATK

-245 AANFFGDAITKGRE
+245 AANFFGDAVTKGRE
-259 FDTVLGSIKA
+259 FDTVLGAIKA

-309 TKGGLSVAEAMD
+309 TKGGLSVSEAMD

-386 GPAAGALG
+386 GPAAGSLG

-418 TAMAGTFTD
+418 TAMASTFTD
-427 LLAPSQKSAKALKE
+427 LLAPSKQSAKALKE

-467 KRMGNEAFIA
+467 KRMGDEAFIA

-528 AMEEIENALDSLK
+528 AMEEVENALDGLK
-541 QSFYENVAPLL
+541 QSFYENVAPFL
-552 TTLAVKVAG
+552 TALAVKVAG
-561 AISGLNDGFNSVSKF
+561 SINSLTDGFNSVMKF
-576 LRENKPLADAFAS
+576 MRENKPLADAFAA

-603 QQQIVAAGGML
+603 QQRIVAAGGML
-614 GALKNLVMWTKL
+614 GALKQLVVWTKL

-664 ETGQKLIAGFGET
+664 ETGQKLVAGFGET
-677 VKHVFSDLV
+677 VKHVFSGLV

-694 GIVNDAKQT
+694 SIVNDAKQA
-703 WAGVVNTFNEVKGH
+703 WSGVVNTFNDVKGH
-717 IQPVIDT
+717 IQPIIGG
-724 IKIAVTELFTAFKGG
+724 IKAAVTDLFTVFKGG
-739 DDGYGALSKLI
+739 SDGHVALQNLI
-750 GEDKAATVMNI
+750 GVDKTNTVLL
-761 ITTVQ
+761 TLLDVHQ
-766 NGFNAVRDAAVDL
+766 KFNAVRDAAADL

-793 AAGTGSAFVDVVRI
+793 AAGTGSAFVDVVKI
-807 LADTFTDLGQ
+807 LAGTFTDLGQ
-817 QIGAAALPVLQT
+817 QIGAAVLPVLQT
-829 LWNDVLVPLGDV
+829 LWNDVIVPLGDA

-848 ALQPLVFQLKELWGI
+848 ALQPLLSQLKELWAI

-885 AFFAVVGSLRV
+885 AFFAVVASLRV
-896 FAEVLKVAAAVVGW
+896 FAEVLKVAASVVGW
-910 VAENVLPVFIDVLG
+910 VTENVLPVFITILG

-933 VQNQFE
+933 VQNNIE

-958 MSAVWQAIVDVVS
+958 MSAVWQAIVDVVG

-976 MLGVLGGIK
+976 MLNVLGGVK

-992 ATAGSW
+992 ATAGTW

-1008 GLVNGIKAGAGKV
+1008 GLVNGIKAGAGRV

-1061 PGTHEVDG
+1061 PGTNEVDG

-1127 EIKKALESVASP
+1127 EIKKALESVSSP
-1139 YVFGGWSE
+1139 YIFGGWSE

-1253 EEQVADALH
+1253 AEHVAEALS
-1262 ETASAVSAAS
+1262 ETASSFSDTSSAA
-1272 GSSTVSTASS
+1272 STASS

-1313 GVSNAGDPLLS
+1313 GVNNSGDPLLS
-1324 DENRDAALGSWTGPN
+1324 DENRDAALGSWNGPD

-1345 VHEIARSAKD
+1345 AHEIARSAKD
-1355 AGLSAAAAIIGVATT
+1355 AGLGVAAAIIGVATT
-1370 LVEAGSPLKMWA
+1370 LVESGNPLKMWA

-1396 VGSDNDSIGLF
+1396 VGSDSDSIGLF

-1415 TVEDRMTPF
+1415 TVEERMTPF

-1439 ENMDPGAAAQKVQ
+1439 ENIDPGAAAQKVQ

-1457 DRYAQKMDEAKGL
+1457 DRYAQQMDAAKGL
-1470 VANAGVYD
+1470 VGRAGIYD

-1514 IGALVP
+1514 LGALVP

-1526 ATGEFRGGA
+1526 ATGDFRGGE
-1535 ALGLNEGDPL
+1535 ALGLSKNDPL

-1556 RTMGGEW
+1556 RTVGGEW

-1578 ETRKSIAAD
+1578 ETRKSIAAE
-1587 LSSIKAKEAEVAEL
+1587 LSSIKDKEAEVAEL

-1657 AQLDKSDAKNAK
+1657 AQLDKSDAKNSK
-1669 KLRDTLNKLN
+1669 KLRDTLKKLN
-1679 KAEDELADTRKRSED
+1679 KAEDELAITRKRSED

-1759 QRNEQI
+1759 QRNDHI
-1765 SRMKAYQDARVAE
+1765 ARLKAYQDARVAE

-2008 GGAYLSQQNHEV
+2008 GGAYLSQQNPEV

-2134 DQSEALRAFGA
+2134 DQSEALRAYGA
-2145 ERDRL
+2145 ERERL